1 MKIQKVINYKIK
13 HLSETTTDVTDTELS
28 VNISEDKANSL
39 IHRALVKQQKERR
52 QGTSSTKTRSEVRGG
67 GKKPWS
73 QKGRGRAR
81 SGSSNSPLWKG
92 GGVSFGPKPKTYT
105 SKLNKKE
112 WKLSLQTLLYNKK
125 ENTIVLDSF
134 APLTRSYK
142 TKDLVSNLNKIISN
156 TNEKISLIVPEKE
169 LDMSNLI
176 LASKN
181 LSNTSP
187 RSKDDIAAEI
197 TRRHQR
203 AQTRKKSIKLYIL
216 RRIESKI
223 FL

>member
-13 HLSETTTDVTDTELS
+13 QLSETKTDLTNAELL
-28 VNISEDKANSL
+28 VNVSEDKANGL
-39 IHRALVKQQKERR
+39 IHRALVKQQKEKR
-52 QGTSSTKTRSEVRGG
+52 QGTSSTKTRAEVRGG

-81 SGSSNSPLWKG
+81 AGSSNSPLWKG

-134 APLTRSYK
+134 AELTRSYK
-142 TKDLVSNLNKIISN
+142 TKDLLLNLNKIISN
-156 TNEKISLIVPEKE
+156 TNEKVSLIVPEKE
-169 LDMSNLI
+169 LNMSNLV

-181 LSNTSP
+181 LSN
-187 RSKDDIAAEI
+187 I
-197 TRRHQR
+197 TVLPANALNIERLVMSNVIVMSQ
-203 AQTRKKSIKLYIL
+203 QTLTRIKEVYCG
-216 RRIESKI
+216 
-223 FL
+223 

>member
-142 TKDLVSNLNKIISN
+142 TKDLLSNLNKIISN

-181 LSNTSP
+181 LSNITVLPANALNIERLVMSNVIVM
-187 RSKDDIAAEI
+187 SQQTI
-197 TRRHQR
+197 TR
-203 AQTRKKSIKLYIL
+203 IKEVYCG
-216 RRIESKI
+216 
-223 FL
+223 

>member
-13 HLSETTTDVTDTELS
+13 QLSETKTDLTNAELL
-28 VNISEDKANSL
+28 VNVSEDKANGL
-39 IHRALVKQQKERR
+39 IHRALVKQQKEKR
-52 QGTSSTKTRSEVRGG
+52 QGTSSTKTRAEVRGG

-73 QKGRGRAR
+73 QKGRGIARA
-81 SGSSNSPLWKG
+81 GSSNSPLWKG

-134 APLTRSYK
+134 AELTRSYK
-142 TKDLVSNLNKIISN
+142 TKDLLLNLNKIISN
-156 TNEKISLIVPEKE
+156 TNEKVSLIVPEKE
-169 LDMSNLI
+169 LNMSNLV

-181 LSNTSP
+181 LSN
-187 RSKDDIAAEI
+187 I
-197 TRRHQR
+197 TVLPANALNIERLVMSNVIVMSQ
-203 AQTRKKSIKLYIL
+203 QTLTRIKEVYCG
-216 RRIESKI
+216 
-223 FL
+223 

>member
-13 HLSETTTDVTDTELS
+13 HLSETTADLTNTELS

-142 TKDLVSNLNKIISN
+142 TKDLLSNLNKIISN

-181 LSNTSP
+181 LSN
-187 RSKDDIAAEI
+187 I
-197 TRRHQR
+197 TVLPANALNIERLVMSNVIVMSQ
-203 AQTRKKSIKLYIL
+203 QTLTRIKEVYCG
-216 RRIESKI
+216 
-223 FL
+223 

>member
-13 HLSETTTDVTDTELS
+13 QLSETKTDLKDTELV
-28 VNISEDKANSL
+28 VNVSEDKANGL
-39 IHRALVKQQKERR
+39 IHRALVKQQKEKR
-52 QGTSSTKTRSEVRGG
+52 QGTSSTKTRAEVRGG

-81 SGSSNSPLWKG
+81 AGSANSPLWKG

-125 ENTIVLDSF
+125 ENTILLDSF
-134 APLTRSYK
+134 AELTRSYK
-142 TKDLVSNLNKIISN
+142 TKDLLSNLNKIVSN

-169 LDMSNLI
+169 LNMSNLV

-181 LSNTSP
+181 LSN
-187 RSKDDIAAEI
+187 I
-197 TRRHQR
+197 TVLPANALNIERLVMSNVIVMSQ
-203 AQTRKKSIKLYIL
+203 QTLTRIKEVYCG
-216 RRIESKI
+216 
-223 FL
+223 

>member
-13 HLSETTTDVTDTELS
+13 QLSETKTDSTDAELL
-28 VNISEDKANSL
+28 VNVSEDKANSL
-39 IHRALVKQQKERR
+39 IHRALVKQQKEKR
-52 QGTSSTKTRSEVRGG
+52 QGTSSTKTRAEVRGG

-81 SGSSNSPLWKG
+81 AGSSNSPLWKG

-134 APLTRSYK
+134 AELTRSYK
-142 TKDLVSNLNKIISN
+142 TKDLLLNLNKIISN
-156 TNEKISLIVPEKE
+156 TNEKVSLIVPEKE
-169 LDMSNLI
+169 LNMSNLV

-181 LSNTSP
+181 LSN
-187 RSKDDIAAEI
+187 I
-197 TRRHQR
+197 TVLPANALNIERLVMSNVIVMSQ
-203 AQTRKKSIKLYIL
+203 QTLTRIKEVYCG
-216 RRIESKI
+216 
-223 FL
+223 

>member
-13 HLSETTTDVTDTELS
+13 QLSETKTDLTNTELV
-28 VNISEDKANSL
+28 VNVSEDKANGL
-39 IHRALVKQQKERR
+39 IHRALVKQQKEKR
-52 QGTSSTKTRSEVRGG
+52 QGTSSTKTRAEVRGG

-81 SGSSNSPLWKG
+81 VGSSNSPLWKG
-92 GGVSFGPKPKTYT
+92 GGVSFGPKPKLYT

-134 APLTRSYK
+134 AELTRSYK
-142 TKDLVSNLNKIISN
+142 TKDLLLKLNKIISN
-156 TNEKISLIVPEKE
+156 TNEKVSLIVPEKE
-169 LDMSNLI
+169 LNMSNLV

-181 LSNTSP
+181 LSN
-187 RSKDDIAAEI
+187 I
-197 TRRHQR
+197 TVLPANALNIERLVMSNVIVMSQ
-203 AQTRKKSIKLYIL
+203 QTLTRIKEVYCG
-216 RRIESKI
+216 
-223 FL
+223 

>member
-13 HLSETTTDVTDTELS
+13 QLSETKTDSTDAELL
-28 VNISEDKANSL
+28 VNVSEDKANSL
-39 IHRALVKQQKERR
+39 IHRALVKQQKENR
-52 QGTSSTKTRSEVRGG
+52 QGTSSTKTRAEVRGG

-81 SGSSNSPLWKG
+81 AGSANSPLWKG

-134 APLTRSYK
+134 AELTRSYK
-142 TKDLVSNLNKIISN
+142 TKDLLSNINKIVSN

-169 LDMSNLI
+169 LNMSNLV

-181 LSNTSP
+181 LSN
-187 RSKDDIAAEI
+187 I
-197 TRRHQR
+197 TVLPANALNIERLVMSNVIVMSQ
-203 AQTRKKSIKLYIL
+203 QTLTRIKEVYCG
-216 RRIESKI
+216 
-223 FL
+223 

>member
-1 MKIQKVINYKIK
+1 MKIQKVINYQIK
-13 HLSETTTDVTDTELS
+13 HLSETTTDLTNTELS

-142 TKDLVSNLNKIISN
+142 TKDLLSNLNKIISN

-181 LSNTSP
+181 LSNITVLPANALNIERLVMSNVIVM
-187 RSKDDIAAEI
+187 SQQTI
-197 TRRHQR
+197 TR
-203 AQTRKKSIKLYIL
+203 IKEVYCG
-216 RRIESKI
+216 
-223 FL
+223 

>member
-13 HLSETTTDVTDTELS
+13 QLSETKTDLTNAELL
-28 VNISEDKANSL
+28 VNVSEDKANSL
-39 IHRALVKQQKERR
+39 IHRALVKQQKEKR
-52 QGTSSTKTRSEVRGG
+52 QGTSSTKTRAEVRGG

-81 SGSSNSPLWKG
+81 AGSANSPLWKG

-134 APLTRSYK
+134 AELTRSYK
-142 TKDLVSNLNKIISN
+142 TKDLLLNLNKIISN
-156 TNEKISLIVPEKE
+156 TNEKVSLIVPEKE
-169 LDMSNLI
+169 LNMSNLV

-181 LSNTSP
+181 LSN
-187 RSKDDIAAEI
+187 I
-197 TRRHQR
+197 TVLPANALNIERLVMSNVIVMSQ
-203 AQTRKKSIKLYIL
+203 QTLTRIKEVYCG
-216 RRIESKI
+216 
-223 FL
+223 

>member
-13 HLSETTTDVTDTELS
+13 QLSETKTDLTNAELL
-28 VNISEDKANSL
+28 VNVSEDKANGL
-39 IHRALVKQQKERR
+39 IHRALVKQQKEKR
-52 QGTSSTKTRSEVRGG
+52 QGTSSTKTRAEVRGG

-81 SGSSNSPLWKG
+81 AGSANSPLWKG

-125 ENTIVLDSF
+125 ENTILLDSF
-134 APLTRSYK
+134 AELTRSYK
-142 TKDLVSNLNKIISN
+142 TKDLLSNLNKIVSN

-169 LDMSNLI
+169 LNMSNLV

-181 LSNTSP
+181 LSN
-187 RSKDDIAAEI
+187 I
-197 TRRHQR
+197 TVLPANALNIERLVMSNVIVMSQ
-203 AQTRKKSIKLYIL
+203 QTLTRIKEVYCG
-216 RRIESKI
+216 
-223 FL
+223 